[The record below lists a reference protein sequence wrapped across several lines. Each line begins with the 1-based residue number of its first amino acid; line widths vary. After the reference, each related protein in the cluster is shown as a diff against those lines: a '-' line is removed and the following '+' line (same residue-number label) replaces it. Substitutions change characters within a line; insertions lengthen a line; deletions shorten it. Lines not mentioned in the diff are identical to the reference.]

1 MMNFR
6 KFLKLCKAK
15 DPYALQTRSVMLT
28 CFLALIAFCSIEIC
42 GWFMGLVEPS
52 LTAVFWMLFGFTTIC
67 FSLGIFIAWYEY
79 KQCNGIQPLIPDYQY
94 RKIKEILN
102 EDNVEK
108 RSNGNLIKTRR
119 SELMKHYPNV
129 VVNCKGVPIICP
141 KEIDKNYSPCNGCGK
156 TFCNDCIA
164 EYWMQNIE
172 EDK

>member
-28 CFLALIAFCSIEIC
+28 CLLALVSFCSIEIA

-52 LTAVFWMLFGFTTIC
+52 ITAVFWMLFGFATIC
-67 FSLGIFIAWYEY
+67 FSLGIFIPWYEY

-94 RKIKEILN
+94 RKIMEILN

-108 RSNGNLIKTRR
+108 HSNGNLIKTRA
-119 SELMKHYPNV
+119 SEFMKHYPNV
-129 VVNCKGVPIICP
+129 MSCEDVPIICP
-141 KEIDKNYSPCNGCGK
+141 KTIDISYNPCSGCSK
-156 TFCNDCIA
+156 IDCYDCRK